1 MSRAMRWAWVALFL
15 LLAAGAV
22 VTNMNSRRILVLHEG
37 TADSASTN
45 AFGRVVG
52 AVLRQLSRLKLRHQY
67 LAFDSS
73 VCQRVLAQMQ
83 AFDPHAVIA
92 EGAGARQCLD
102 SQPRQASP
110 VVAMPDTP
118 AQVVDQG
125 RHVAAWGKVLSDLAQ
140 PGQRLLVLY
149 GSDPEGLLE
158 YQLMTDAARVA
169 GLHLQPLA
177 ENTVLEPS
185 MLERSVR
192 QLGADLVFV
201 GRTLGRGRDSV
212 GGLPQAS
219 WLRALRLATP
229 QPILASRLES
239 LELGADMVLLQ
250 APEQRG
256 EMLAQMALAG
266 RGTALPSPTPPYE
279 MAVGLQRDFV
289 ARQRDA
295 LPSFYVLSA
304 RLAGFLSGP

>member
-1 MSRAMRWAWVALFL
+1 MRWAWVALFL

-37 TADSASTN
+37 SADSVATG
-45 AFGRVVG
+45 AFGRGVG
-52 AVLRQLSRLKLRHQY
+52 SVLGQLSRLKLRHQY
-67 LAFDSS
+67 LGFDPS

-92 EGAGARQCLD
+92 EGAGARQCID
-102 SQPRQASP
+102 SQPRLKST
-110 VVAMPDTP
+110 VVSMPDTP
-118 AQVVDQG
+118 AQVADQG
-125 RHVAAWGKVLSDLAQ
+125 RHVASWAKVLSDLAQ
-140 PGQRLLVLY
+140 PGQRLLVLH
-149 GSDPEGLLE
+149 GNDPEGLLE
-158 YQLMTDAARVA
+158 YQLLADAARRA
-169 GLHLQPLA
+169 GVQLQPWPEPA
-177 ENTVLEPS
+177 VLEPS
-185 MLERSVR
+185 LLQHTVR
-192 QLGADLVFV
+192 QLAPDLVFV
-201 GRTLGRGRDSV
+201 GRTLGRGRQDSA
-212 GGLPQAS
+212 GYLPQVG

-266 RGTALPSPTPPYE
+266 ESAALPSSAPPYE
-279 MAVGLQRDFV
+279 MAVGLRRDFV
-289 ARQRDA
+289 ARQRDG